1 MGITFRSG
9 GYIRHIRFGG
19 RTIKDGE
26 AAAIWNAQ
34 GIHKQ
39 IIGPKRVWLMNS
51 TIRFL
56 TRYKSESH
64 QYIVVSHVDGRVEH
78 IVGPAVL
85 YHNPAYHDEVKV
97 VDGYRLCSD
106 SECIVAFMNQVPTA
120 NYSREHHT
128 FDEMK
133 ASPTTSSQSST
144 SSSENPKPSTNTV
157 VKKRIIYGPTLFI
170 PQPNEY
176 VYTFAWSNYNS
187 SSFDPDINNKSM
199 KTNFHILQTQGM
211 TTSFPITVPT
221 NDGYSFDIKLNLSFT
236 ISSMDKLLLL
246 CTTTK
251 NVTTSTSNNDSNGS
265 NNISNNDPIKALYD
279 SLLYDSQTVIG
290 QSISSKDL
298 KNHKGDVVNKLSS
311 TTSSPSQSNNDGA
324 TTSYF
329 PSLYKTSKIYGITI
343 DSIQITSMKLCS
355 TLQSIIQNDQLLSHS
370 FHEQLLETKS
380 DTQLNEIKHENERKK
395 MQAKMKLKQE
405 EMILN
410 NELEKESYEMKVEA
424 LDRKFIFDK
433 KEMEGRMDIEKLK
446 EDAFLEVLHKL
457 KNDICVDV
465 TKLLTSTTHDSNG
478 RYGMDVVENMM
489 NEKSNILGKMNN

>member
-1 MGITFRSG
+1 MGVTFRSG
-9 GYIRHIRFGG
+9 GYTKHVRFGG

-34 GIHKQ
+34 GIHTQ

-56 TRYKSESH
+56 TRHKAESH

-85 YHNPAYHDEVKV
+85 YHNPAHHDEVKV
-97 VDGYRLCSD
+97 VNGYRLSSK
-106 SECIVAFMNQVPTA
+106 SECIVAFTNQVPIP
-120 NYSREHHT
+120 NDSREQEQDT
-128 FDEMK
+128 TSEMK
-133 ASPTTSSQSST
+133 TSPTTSS
-144 SSSENPKPSTNTV
+144 SSSSSSINLIQELNPKSSSNTV

-176 VYTFAWSNYNS
+176 VHRFTWSNYDS
-187 SSFDPDINNKSM
+187 SSFNSDNNNTSIDI
-199 KTNFHILQTQGM
+199 NFHILQTQGM

-221 NDGYSFDIKLNLSFT
+221 NDGYSFDIKLNLSFS
-236 ISSMDKLLLL
+236 ISSLDKLLLL
-246 CTTTK
+246 CTTNK
-251 NVTTSTSNNDSNGS
+251 NANTTTG
-265 NNISNNDPIKALYD
+265 ISNDPIKALYD

-298 KNHKGDVVNKLSS
+298 KNHKGDVVHKLSS
-311 TTSSPSQSNNDGA
+311 SSTNKDGTDA
-324 TTSYF
+324 SYF
-329 PSLYKTSKIYGITI
+329 PSLYKTSNIYGISI
-343 DSIQITSMKLCS
+343 DSFKITSTKLCS
-355 TLQSIIQNDQLLSHS
+355 ELQSIIQNEQLLSHS

-380 DTQLNEIKHENERKK
+380 NTQLNEIKHENERKK
-395 MQAKMKLKQE
+395 MQEKMELKRE

-424 LDRKFIFDK
+424 LERKLMFDK

-446 EDAFLEVLHKL
+446 EDALLDVLRRL
-457 KNDICVDV
+457 KNDMGVDM
-465 TKLLTSTTHDSNG
+465 TKLLTTTTTTTAHNHGSGHYD
-478 RYGMDVVENMM
+478 GMDVVKKMM
-489 NEKSNILGKMNN
+489 IKNSNLLGKMRN